1 MITRIINKLK
11 SIWNHIEKYGLFAFK
26 EVGKSRLRQF
36 YEILRFRQQGFHESE
51 YYILKLYNGNKG
63 YSSFKGHLK
72 NINILNPQVSRRI
85 EFNKYIFS
93 NYMRSHDLPTPKCYG
108 ILHERWGFT
117 QEHDRLDCI
126 ENLRKILKN
135 IDAPIVLKPVGDTY
149 KGIGVCTIEQYDSK
163 NDEVLLNRDKRIK
176 LEELYQN
183 LDAVKKSGIVIQDK
197 IQQHEVLSKIHPK
210 SVNCVRIYSLIN
222 TDNNIEILGA
232 IVKFGSKGTVIDNT
246 MLSGGVFTKVD
257 LDTGELGDSYDFF
270 NPRPVAKHPFTGE
283 AIKGLILPYW
293 NDVVNV
299 AKKAHAV
306 LPFATSFGWDIA
318 ISADG
323 PVIIE
328 ANTNWDHN
336 HFQKA
341 MQMSLK
347 DTILEKVVRAKSR

>member
-1 MITRIINKLK
+1 MIKRIIIKLK
-11 SIWNHIEKYGLFAFK
+11 SILNHIENYGLFAFK
-26 EVGKSRLRQF
+26 NAGKNKLIQF

-51 YYILKLYNGNKG
+51 YYILNLYNGNKG
-63 YSSFKGHLK
+63 YSSVREHLK

-93 NYMRSHDLPTPKCYG
+93 NYVRSHNLPAPKCYG

-117 QEHDRLDCI
+117 QDHGSLDCI
-126 ENLRKILKN
+126 EDLRKFLTN
-135 IDAPIVLKPVGDTY
+135 INSPIVLKPVGDTY
-149 KGIGVCTIEQYDSK
+149 KGVGVCTIEKYNSK
-163 NDEVLLNRDKRIK
+163 NDEVLLNGDIK
-176 LEELYQN
+176 KKLTDLYQN
-183 LDAVKKSGIVIQDK
+183 LDAVKKSGLVIQDK
-197 IQQHEVLSKIHPK
+197 IMQHDVLSKIHPK

-222 TDNNIEILGA
+222 TDNNVEILGA
-232 IVKFGSKGTVIDNT
+232 IVKFGSKGAVVDNT
-246 MLSGGVFTKVD
+246 ILSGGVFTKVD

-270 NPRPVAKHPFTGE
+270 DPKPITKHPYTGE
-283 AIKGLILPYW
+283 AIKGLILPHW
-293 NDVVNV
+293 NNVVNIT
-299 AKKAHAV
+299 KQAHSI
-306 LPFATSFGWDIA
+306 LPFADSFGWDIA